1 MTDKKHKYDTS
12 VLSSDMQRY
21 AGELR
26 AFCGT
31 LICICPAI
39 FAPVRF
45 HENQNLIMEH
55 PKVKYE
61 EEGESGLSFL
71 SQ

>member
-1 MTDKKHKYDTS
+1 
-12 VLSSDMQRY
+12 MQRY